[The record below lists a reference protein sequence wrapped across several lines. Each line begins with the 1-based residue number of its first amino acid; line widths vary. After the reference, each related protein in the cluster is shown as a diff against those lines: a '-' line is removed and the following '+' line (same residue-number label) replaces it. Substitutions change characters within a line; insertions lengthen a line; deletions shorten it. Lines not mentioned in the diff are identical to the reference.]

1 MRCRQIIDKNK
12 VCWFG
17 SYGKDAAGKKLKA
30 DNFLSQQDAVAT
42 DLQQKL
48 QILKGELWYKISY
61 GQPLFD
67 KLKSKIAID
76 AFIATTINEQTGVRG
91 IKSFISSISNNVYH
105 CRVEIITNWG
115 NIDINM

>member
-1 MRCRQIIDKNK
+1 MRCRQVINKSK

-17 SYGKDAAGKKLKA
+17 SYGKDTTGKKLVA
-30 DNFLSQQDAVAT
+30 NNFLFQQEAVAT

-48 QILKGELWYKISY
+48 QILKGELWYKMSY

-76 AFIATTINEQTGVRG
+76 AFITTTINEQTGVKG
-91 IKSFISSISNNVYH
+91 IKSFVSSISNNIYH
-105 CRVEIITNWG
+105 CRVEVITDWG
-115 NIDINM
+115 NIDVNI